1 MENPVV
7 AIARAAALKEVDK
20 FKNNA
25 DLDHDGKKDFV
36 EQLPPVIHDA
46 CDAANGALVSI
57 DFPQILIGVK
67 KIGEG
72 FGDIKAGVDLDSLK
86 VHVKNGF
93 EAIKKLYSYASV
105 AASFLQKPAVDAAPV
120 KKVK

>member
-1 MENPVV
+1 MENPIV
-7 AIARAAALKEVDK
+7 AIAKASALKEVDK

-46 CDAANGALVSI
+46 ANAANGLIGAV
-57 DFPQILIGVK
+57 DFPQIMIGVK

-72 FGDIKAGVDLDSLK
+72 FGDIKAGVD
-86 VHVKNGF
+86 F
-93 EAIKKLYSYASV
+93 EALKINAKKTLEAAKKLYSYASV
-105 AASFLQKPAVDAAPV
+105 VASFLQKPEPGAVKV
-120 KKVK
+120 TKK

>member
-36 EQLPPVIHDA
+36 EQLPPVIHEA
-46 CDAANGALVSI
+46 CNAANGVLVSI

-72 FGDIKAGVDLDSLK
+72 FGDIKAGVDLDNLK
-86 VHVKNGF
+86 IHAKNGIG
-93 EAIKKLYSYASV
+93 AVKKLYNYASV
-105 AASFLQKPAVDAAPV
+105 AASFLQKPAPEAV
-120 KKVK
+120 KVTKK